1 MTGRVRWSLIVAAAL
16 GAGPQLVRA
25 QTGQAA
31 PPPPPPP
38 AQQPPSGGS
47 TAGSQGQ
54 SSSAQPSSPGASSQ
68 QVVVNPPQPVPPAA
82 PPSSTTVVNPP
93 PASGPVVVP
102 PPAYGDVGVVVER
115 RREKPNPLATVATD
129 AAYGGVAGLLVG
141 GGVALVQQG
150 DNWGRDVM
158 VGAGL
163 GLILGA
169 AVGAVHAVYDQQ
181 QYDRAERRIS
191 AAQRL
196 AAQQRLAAA
205 EPPPSTLAWDG
216 LQRTA
221 RDPVISARAVSVAF
235 QF

>member
-1 MTGRVRWSLIVAAAL
+1 MTGRVRWSWVVAAAL
-16 GAGPQLVRA
+16 CAGPPRARA
-25 QTGQAA
+25 QTGQPA
-31 PPPPPPP
+31 PPPPPP
-38 AQQPPSGGS
+38 AQQPAPGAS

-68 QVVVNPPQPVPPAA
+68 QVVVNPPQPVPPTA

-93 PASGPVVVP
+93 PAAGPVLVP

-129 AAYGGVAGLLVG
+129 AAYGGVSGLLVG

-150 DNWGRDVM
+150 DNWGRDIM

-181 QYDRAERRIS
+181 RYDRAERRLS
-191 AAQRL
+191 TAG
-196 AAQQRLAAA
+196 
-205 EPPPSTLAWDG
+205 PPPAAVAWDG
-216 LQRTA
+216 QGRTA
-221 RDPVISARAVSVAF
+221 RDPVITARTLAVGF
-235 QF
+235 RF